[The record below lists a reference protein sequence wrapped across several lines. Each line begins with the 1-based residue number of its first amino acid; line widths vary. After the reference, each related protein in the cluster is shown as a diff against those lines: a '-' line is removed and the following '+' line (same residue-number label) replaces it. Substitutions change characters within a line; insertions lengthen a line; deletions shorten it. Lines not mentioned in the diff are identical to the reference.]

1 MKEKDPIT
9 QLKKIAL
16 ENNLVTAEEL
26 KVSMI
31 SRTYNLQSNLILI
44 TYQRDLQLDLN
55 SFQHSHNHKQHKTLI
70 KHCSPHAMS
79 MMHTHKTILQY
90 SSCSISFLVEER
102 LLTRF

>member
-55 SFQHSHNHKQHKTLI
+55 SFQHSHNH
-70 KHCSPHAMS
+70 
-79 MMHTHKTILQY
+79 
-90 SSCSISFLVEER
+90 
-102 LLTRF
+102 